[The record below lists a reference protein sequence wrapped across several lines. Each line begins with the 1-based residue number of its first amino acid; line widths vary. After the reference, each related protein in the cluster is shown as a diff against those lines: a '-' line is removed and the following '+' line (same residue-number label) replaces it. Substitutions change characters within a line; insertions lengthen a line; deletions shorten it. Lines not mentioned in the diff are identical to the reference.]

1 MITVLHIGLFRID
14 ESKHGSRGIKTISYK
29 LTSSE
34 DEQSPRK
41 EILNSLYSLCQS
53 TNLIELFY
61 PTFGTRVNTNMI
73 IV

>member
-1 MITVLHIGLFRID
+1 MITLLYMGLFRID
-14 ESKHGSRGIKTISYK
+14 TSKHGSRGIKMILYK

>member
-1 MITVLHIGLFRID
+1 MITLLYMGLFRID
-14 ESKHGSRGIKTISYK
+14 TSKHGSRGIKMILYK

-61 PTFGTRVNTNMI
+61 PTFGTRVNTNMN